1 MSSEIVVEFSNGK
14 KLFIGGDNISEGL
27 HEASV
32 TERIKTATA
41 EEFTDAMGTLA
52 NLVDVM
58 DASLGK
64 IAKKPSKVEMEFGA
78 SLTADCNLWVVSG
91 DGKAE
96 FKVKLTWDNS

>member
-1 MSSEIVVEFSNGK
+1 MSSEIIIEFSNGK
-14 KLFIGGDNISEGL
+14 KLLIGGDNKKSGL
-27 HEASV
+27 QQVSKKEK
-32 TERIKTATA
+32 IKTATA
-41 EEFTDAMGTLA
+41 DEFTDAMGTLA

-64 IAKKPSKVEMEFGA
+64 ISKKPSKVEMEFGA

-91 DGKAE
+91 EGKAE